1 MEKPHKKLDVW
12 QAAMK
17 STTMIYKLTNKFP
30 EEEKFGLVSQMR
42 RASISIPC
50 NIAEGAA
57 RQGKREFK
65 NFVSMAQGSL
75 SELDTQLELSILLG
89 YISAEDLR
97 EVGAQLVRI
106 DKMLSGLI
114 RSLIERTKSSK
125 EKRSRAS
132 RLATNGFAECAMRGF
147 GI

>member
-12 QAAMK
+12 QTAMK
-17 STTMIYKLTNKFP
+17 ATKVVYELTRPFP

-42 RASISIPC
+42 RAAVSIPC

-75 SELDTQLELSILLG
+75 SELDTQLEIAVLLG
-89 YISAEDLR
+89 YLSKEKIEEIEGHL
-97 EVGAQLVRI
+97 LRI
-106 DKMLSGLI
+106 DRMLSGLI
-114 RSLIERTKSSK
+114 RSLTKGTKNEKS
-125 EKRSRAS
+125 KRSNA
-132 RLATNGFAECAMRGF
+132 
-147 GI
+147 

>member
-75 SELDTQLELSILLG
+75 SELDTQLELSILLR

-97 EVGAQLVRI
+97 EVGDQLLRI

-125 EKRSRAS
+125 EKRSRA
-132 RLATNGFAECAMRGF
+132 
-147 GI
+147 

>member
-1 MEKPHKKLDVW
+1 MREMEKPHKKLHVW

-17 STTMIYKLTNKFP
+17 STTMIHKLTKKFP

-65 NFVSMAQGSL
+65 NFLSMAQGSL
-75 SELDTQLELSILLG
+75 SELDTQIELAILLG
-89 YISAEDLR
+89 YISTGDLR
-97 EVGAQLVRI
+97 EIADQLLRI
-106 DKMLSGLI
+106 DRMLSGLI
-114 RSLIERTKSSK
+114 RSLR
-125 EKRSRAS
+125 KRDENDRSNKRHS
-132 RLATNGFAECAMRGF
+132 NG
-147 GI
+147 

>member
-1 MEKPHKKLDVW
+1 MREMEKPHKKLDVW

-17 STTMIYKLTNKFP
+17 STIMIYKLTNKFP

-65 NFVSMAQGSL
+65 NFLSMAQGSL
-75 SELDTQLELSILLG
+75 SELDTQLELAILLG
-89 YISAEDLR
+89 YISTRDLQ
-97 EVGAQLVRI
+97 EIGDQLLRI

-114 RSLIERTKSSK
+114 RSLTNRTMNNK
-125 EKRSRAS
+125 EKRSRA
-132 RLATNGFAECAMRGF
+132 
-147 GI
+147 

>member
-12 QAAMK
+12 QTAMK

-65 NFVSMAQGSL
+65 NFLSMAQGSL
-75 SELDTQLELSILLG
+75 SELDTQMDLTILLG
-89 YISAEDLR
+89 YLSEDEVKEVNGQLLR
-97 EVGAQLVRI
+97 V
-106 DKMLSGLI
+106 DKMLTGLI
-114 RSLIERTKSSK
+114 RSLRKKDNNNQSK
-125 EKRSRAS
+125 KRHSRA
-132 RLATNGFAECAMRGF
+132 
-147 GI
+147 

>member
-1 MEKPHKKLDVW
+1 MDKPHKKLDVW

-17 STTMIYKLTNKFP
+17 STKTVYKLTDKFP

-42 RASISIPC
+42 RAAISIPC

-57 RQGKREFK
+57 RRGKREFR
-65 NFVSMAQGSL
+65 NFLSMAQGSL

-89 YISAEDLR
+89 YLRAEDLR
-97 EVGAQLVRI
+97 ELWDQLLRI

-114 RSLIERTKSSK
+114 RSLTNRTMNNK
-125 EKRSRAS
+125 EKRSRA
-132 RLATNGFAECAMRGF
+132 
-147 GI
+147 